1 VGERFFK
8 KNEREDRVEE
18 ESLKKS
24 ERREGRV
31 SW

>member
-24 ERREGRV
+24 EREGRV

>member
-1 VGERFFK
+1 MGERFFK

-24 ERREGRV
+24 EREGRV